1 MAAATHR
8 QVWPDGVAPDDH
20 RDAMRRAAITMLL
33 AGALICAIGVQISER
48 TELGKVA
55 QGGYAVGF
63 ALCGLLL
70 LLTRP
75 RVRVMEGCVLL
86 SILFISGLMATS
98 TPIGMAPLFYL
109 WPIVYAA
116 YFCSRRMLVVSFV
129 LMVTTLA
136 IGLALNATSLL
147 KLDTFI
153 GTVSSVGL
161 IAALIAAMT
170 RREARLRADLAR
182 VAQTDPLTDLLNRR
196 AFNPALEALIAEAVG
211 GGPPVSVAMFDIDH
225 FKRFNDE
232 HGHIAGDNALCR
244 VADLLRE
251 HSKQDDLVARFG
263 GEEFA
268 VILPAADAQGAR
280 SYAERVGQ
288 VLRDDGIDSELAL
301 SVSAGIA
308 TFDEKSATLDTL
320 LARADAALYAAK
332 NAGRAR
338 AAWWDGTIQIGAEV
352 GSGGS
357 PTPLPPVTLARA
369 V

>member
-1 MAAATHR
+1 MAAATNGR
-8 QVWPDGVAPDDH
+8 VWADGVDPDEH
-20 RDAMRRAAITMLL
+20 LNAMRRAAIAMLL
-33 AGALICAIGVQISER
+33 VGALSCAIGVQITQR
-48 TELGKVA
+48 TELGKAA
-55 QGGYAVGF
+55 QGGFAVGF

-75 RVRVMEGCVLL
+75 RVRVMQGCVLL
-86 SILFISGLMATS
+86 SIVFISGLMATS
-98 TPIGMAPLFYL
+98 TPIGMAPFFYL
-109 WPIVYAA
+109 WPIAYAA
-116 YFCSRRMLVVSFV
+116 YFCSRRMLVTSFI
-129 LMVTTLA
+129 LMVTTLS
-136 IGLALNATSLL
+136 IGLALNPTSVL

-170 RREARLRADLAR
+170 RREARLRKDLAR

-251 HSKQDDLVARFG
+251 HSKQHDLVARFG

-268 VILPAADAQGAR
+268 VALPAADAHGAR

-288 VLRDDGIDSELAL
+288 VLRDEGIDSVLAL

-308 TFDEKSATLDTL
+308 TFGDTCATLDAL

-357 PTPLPPVTLARA
+357 PTPLSPVTLAHA